1 METSKEVTVGELRK
15 AVPDHCFKASAF
27 RSTAHIIVDLTLAST
42 LAVIGYLYINQIE
55 NAPLR
60 WLTWTAYGYLQGL
73 FFVGIWILAHEGGH
87 GALYASNAANNA
99 AGFVL
104 HSVLLVP
111 YFSWKYTHARHH
123 RYHNHMEKDTA
134 FVPHREG
141 EKTMAKKFAEMLGH
155 TEDAPL
161 YHLGLLILH
170 QAFGWQAYML
180 SYASG
185 GTKSTP
191 GKLSAFTL
199 SNSHFNP
206 DAGIWTKSQRLAIL
220 ASTLG
225 VSAMFIGLYILSTH
239 IGLTNVLLLYGVPY
253 MWVNNWLGMCIQL
266 PSYKP
271 TILTELQWQ
280 SLTCTTL
287 TQTTNTSKLIDG
299 TTPTALSRLSIDHSA
314 SLASTSST
322 ASSIA
327 TSCTTSFRKFSIS
340 STFLAPSSSLTSH
353 SSIPFYHAEEA
364 TEAIR
369 PMLGNRYK
377 QDDTP
382 FWLALW
388 QAFTTC
394 HVVKPAEG
402 KPGVL
407 QWAMK
412 SGRVKTQ

>member
-1 METSKEVTVGELRK
+1 MAPSKDVTVGELRK
-15 AVPDHCFKASAF
+15 AVPDHCFRASAL

-55 NAPLR
+55 TSPLR
-60 WLTWTAYGYLQGL
+60 WLTWAAYGYLQGL

-87 GALYASNAANNA
+87 GALYSSNAANNA

-104 HSVLLVP
+104 HSVLMVP

-141 EKTMAKKFAEMLGH
+141 EKTLAKKVADMLGH

-161 YHLGLLILH
+161 YHLALLILH
-170 QAFGWQAYML
+170 QTFGWQAYML

-185 GTKSTP
+185 GSASTP
-191 GKLSAFTL
+191 GKTSSFILW
-199 SNSHFNP
+199 NSHFNP
-206 DAGIWTKSQRLAIL
+206 EAGIWTKSQRLAIL
-220 ASTLG
+220 ASTFG
-225 VSAMFIGLYILSTH
+225 VAAVFIGLCILGTH
-239 IGLTNVLLLYGVPY
+239 IGMTNVLLLYGVPY
-253 MWVNNWLGMCIQL
+253 MWVNNWLVAITYLHHTHPDNQHFEADRWNYTDGALETVDRPFGFIG
-266 PSYKP
+266 KH
-271 TILTELQWQ
+271 IFHGI
-280 SLTCTTL
+280 
-287 TQTTNTSKLIDG
+287 IDCHVVHHLF
-299 TTPTALSRLSIDHSA
+299 P
-314 SLASTSST
+314 
-322 ASSIA
+322 
-327 TSCTTSFRKFSIS
+327 
-340 STFLAPSSSLTSH
+340 
-353 SSIPFYHAEEA
+353 SIPFYHAEEA

-377 QDDTP
+377 QDSTP